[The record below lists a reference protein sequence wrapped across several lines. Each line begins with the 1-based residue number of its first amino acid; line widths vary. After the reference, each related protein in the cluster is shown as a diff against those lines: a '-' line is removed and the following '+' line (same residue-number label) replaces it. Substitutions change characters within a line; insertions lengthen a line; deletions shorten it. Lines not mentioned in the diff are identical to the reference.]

1 MKLLRCIAWVVGLL
15 AAFLFLALLAG
26 RLSPMQAVLIQL
38 PLGWLHFLERN
49 WPEITWN
56 WNLITTGVFCSAGI
70 VMLGHWLCAS
80 LLKHIHTWHAASA
93 HRTWRWRW
101 TLAGYVALWLLFA
114 IAFGAAGVF
123 RHVTWLMNYDRPW
136 YEEKPHYFDADIVS
150 RQLELLAVE
159 NDWNLE
165 PTRKALLQQRSIRH
179 GQLSLVEDFEVLFYG
194 DLSNHVT
201 AWVVVPRNYPA
212 RMKKSFS
219 VRISDMESPLKP
231 IAELSQTLSN
241 LDATFPGK

>member
-1 MKLLRCIAWVVGLL
+1 MKPLRYISWLIGLL

-26 RLSPMQAVLIQL
+26 RPSPMQAVLIQL

-56 WNLITTGVFCSAGI
+56 WALIATGVFCSAGI

-80 LLKHIHTWHAASA
+80 LLKHTHTWHSASA
-93 HRTWRWRW
+93 HRAWRWRW
-101 TLAGYVALWLLFA
+101 TLAGYIALWLVFA
-114 IAFGAAGVF
+114 ISFGATGVF
-123 RHVTWLMNYDRPW
+123 RHVTWLLNYQRPW
-136 YEEKPHYFDADIVS
+136 YERRPQYYDVEIAS
-150 RQLELLAVE
+150 RQLELLAFE

-165 PTRKALLQQRSIRH
+165 ATRKALLQQPSFQH
-179 GQLSLVEDFEVLFYG
+179 EQWSLVEDFEVLFYG
-194 DLSNHVT
+194 DRSNHVA
-201 AWVVVPRNYPA
+201 AWVVMPRNCPVW
-212 RMKKSFS
+212 MKKSFS

-241 LDATFPGK
+241 LDATFPRN